1 MKAFYRGRKYGDN
14 GKERK
19 TKSRDTVTLQRRPLY
34 DSTNFEHKYNED
46 ETEERDYEDK
56 YNRFKTARS
65 GMHLKTP
72 REAVFST
79 FALQAPIQAP
89 KKAQKK
95 SEYYEIPDT
104 ARALGVEDNELNG
117 KDARSIY
124 NELRRMDVIEDDG
137 DEEEDA

>member
-1 MKAFYRGRKYGDN
+1 MKAFYKRRKYGDH

-19 TKSRDTVTLQRRPLY
+19 AKSHDMTRQRQPLY

-46 ETEERDYEDK
+46 ETDERDYEDK
-56 YNRFKTARS
+56 NNRFNTARS
-65 GMHLKTP
+65 GMNLKTP

-79 FALQAPIQAP
+79 FAVPAP
-89 KKAQKK
+89 KKARKK
-95 SEYYEIPDT
+95 CEYYEIPDT

-117 KDARSIY
+117 KGARSIY

-137 DEEEDA
+137 DEEDS